1 MRYRTGIQGFAL
13 LLVLAPQ
20 PALATIIDG
29 GTVFVNGTS
38 TVFSD
43 PLVIGATQTGGMQVL
58 NSGNA
63 FPLGNTTLG
72 RDAGASG
79 SLVVDGLFSYFRPWG
94 GSTVTV
100 GDAGA
105 GSVTVQ
111 NEGGVTGDELPSPRT
126 VVGNQA
132 TGSGHVTL
140 TGSGSLWYHSGGLV
154 LGRSGSAVYE
164 VLDGAQGGAVGGR
177 LGELAGSSGRL
188 TVSGVGSR
196 WLEGVPDFSIGIG
209 GFGRVEILDGAT
221 SEHRF
226 GSNHVVLGV
235 DATGEGEL
243 LVSGAGSSFDQ
254 GGNFTIGGAGSGLV
268 EVQDQA
274 ELAAVD
280 VTLGNQAG
288 AIGILRQEGA
298 GTVFDP
304 TGTFTIGNAGD
315 GRFEL
320 GGGAVSG
327 AGFSFDEV
335 HLGFAPGSSG
345 HAEVEGAGTRWLV
358 ASGMDVGRAG
368 QGDVWVNSGASVWA
382 QSARLGTLAG
392 SDGSVLVEGPGTSWS
407 SQSLDVGLAGTGSFL
422 ARDGAVVGIGNLVV
436 GENGT
441 FELDGASLSAVNIEV
456 QGRLVGDGTITGPLT
471 NRGEVGPGHSPGTID
486 VQGSYTQ
493 DADGLLE
500 IEIVG
505 AAAGEFDL
513 LLVSGNAVLDGV
525 LSVHLLGDPFALM
538 GIRIDFLEAS
548 SISGGF
554 SQLQATGID
563 PGMLELDIQAD
574 RASITVIPEPASALL
589 LAGGLAALCL
599 VARRSIPPGSSQI

>member
-1 MRYRTGIQGFAL
+1 MRHRTGIQGFVFL
-13 LLVLAPQ
+13 LALAPQ

-29 GTVFVNGTS
+29 GTVFVNGTF
-38 TVFSD
+38 TAFSD
-43 PLVIGATQTGGMQVL
+43 PLVIGAVQFGGMQVL

-111 NEGGVTGDELPSPRT
+111 NEGGVTGDEIPSPST

-132 TGSGHVTL
+132 TGSGQVTL

-154 LGRSGSAVYE
+154 LGRAGSAVYQ
-164 VLDGAQGGAVGGR
+164 VLDGADGGAVGAR

-188 TVSGVGSR
+188 TVSGVGSS
-196 WLEGVPDFSIGIG
+196 WKEGVSVFSIGIG
-209 GFGRVEILDGAT
+209 GSGRVEILDGAT
-221 SEHRF
+221 SEHPF
-226 GSNHVVLGV
+226 GSVTLGV

-274 ELAAVD
+274 ELTAAD

-288 AIGILRQEGA
+288 ASGILRQQGA

-320 GGGAVSG
+320 GGGAVSS
-327 AGFSFDEV
+327 AGWSFDEV

-345 HAEVEGAGTRWLV
+345 HAEVAGAGTRWLV
-358 ASGMDVGRAG
+358 GSGMDVGRAG
-368 QGDVWVNSGASVWA
+368 QGDVHVSSGASVWA
-382 QSARLGTLAG
+382 QTVRLGTLAG
-392 SDGSVLVEGPGTSWS
+392 SDGSVLVEGSGTSWLS
-407 SQSLDVGLAGTGSFL
+407 PSLDVGLAGTGSFL
-422 ARDGAVVGIGNLVV
+422 ARDGAVVAIGSLVV

-441 FELDGASLSAVNIEV
+441 FELDGASLSAVSIEV
-456 QGRLVGDGTITGPLT
+456 LGRLVGDGTITGPLV

-493 DADGLLE
+493 DAGGRLE

-513 LLVSGNAVLDGV
+513 LTVSGSALLDGV
-525 LSVHLLGDPFALM
+525 LSVRLLGDPFALM
-538 GIRIDFLEAS
+538 GIRIDFLEAG

-563 PGMLELDIQAD
+563 PSMLELDIQGD

-589 LAGGLAALCL
+589 LAGGLAVLSR
-599 VARRSIPPGSSQI
+599 VARRTARGAGVARS